1 MTARAFIAAGALAA
15 ALILAGCEKKGTK
28 APEPVRPVL
37 SMVLEPNQSHG
48 APIVGVVEPRYRT
61 DLSFRVLG
69 RLTSR
74 PFYVG
79 DLVSA
84 GQTVATI
91 DATALELAVR
101 AAKASLAQAEAQL
114 ATTQSTEER
123 QRRLIA
129 TDATTKQT
137 VDNAEQ
143 ARAGAE
149 ASVASAQANLTKAR
163 EQLSYAQL
171 KTDFAGVVTAV
182 SADVGQVVAPGQ
194 NVLTVARPDIREA
207 VVDIG
212 EDFPLPLQ
220 VGMPFTVALQLLPS
234 VQVEG
239 KIREIAPQAD
249 SVTRLRRVRIALT
262 NPPEGFRLGAT
273 VTVKPGSAL
282 ASILHVPA
290 SAVLAQDGANF
301 VWVVDRPADTV
312 SLHKVDL
319 AVDPAGARI
328 LGGVDPGARIV
339 TAGVHSLKQGQK
351 VRIEQDQQP

>member
-1 MTARAFIAAGALAA
+1 MTKRALIAAGTLAA
-15 ALILAGCEKKGTK
+15 ALILAGCEKEAK

-37 SMVLEPNQSHG
+37 SMVLAPNQSNG
-48 APIVGVVEPRYRT
+48 GLMVGVVEPRYKT

-123 QRRLIA
+123 QRKLIA
-129 TDATTKQT
+129 ADATTKQT

-149 ASVASAQANLTKAR
+149 ASVASAQANLTKAK

-182 SADVGQVVAPGQ
+182 SADVGQVVSPGQ
-194 NVLTVARPDIREA
+194 NVLTMARPDIREA

-212 EDFPLPLQ
+212 EDFPAPLQ

-249 SVTRLRRVRIALT
+249 AVTRLRRIRIALT
-262 NPPEGFRLGAT
+262 NPPESFRLGST
-273 VTVKPGSAL
+273 VTVKPDSAL
-282 ASILHVPA
+282 ASNLRVPA

-301 VWVVDRPADTV
+301 VWVVDQPADTV

-319 AVDPAGARI
+319 ALDPAGARI
-328 LGGVDPGARIV
+328 IGGLDPGARIV

-351 VRIEQDQQP
+351 VRIE

>member
-1 MTARAFIAAGALAA
+1 MTKRALLAAGTLAA
-15 ALILAGCEKKGTK
+15 TLILAGCEKEAK

-37 SMVLEPNQSHG
+37 SMVLAPNQSNG
-48 APIVGVVEPRYRT
+48 GLMVGVVEPRYKT

-101 AAKASLAQAEAQL
+101 AAKASLAKAEAQL
-114 ATTQSTEER
+114 ATTQSNEER
-123 QRRLIA
+123 QRKLIA

-149 ASVASAQANLTKAR
+149 ASVASAQANLTKAK

-182 SADVGQVVAPGQ
+182 SADVGQVVSPGQ
-194 NVLTVARPDIREA
+194 NVMTVARPDIREA

-239 KIREIAPQAD
+239 KLREIAPQAD

-262 NPPEGFRLGAT
+262 NPPDGFRLGST
-273 VTVKPGSAL
+273 VTVKPGSAV
-282 ASILHVPA
+282 ASNLRVPA

-301 VWVVDRPADTV
+301 VWVVDQPADIV

-319 AVDPAGARI
+319 AVDRAGARI
-328 LGGVDPGARIV
+328 IGGLDPGARIV

>member
-1 MTARAFIAAGALAA
+1 MTTRALIAAGALVA
-15 ALILAGCEKKGTK
+15 ALILAGCEKKEAK

-37 SMVLEPNQSHG
+37 SMVLEPDQSHG
-48 APIVGVVEPRYRT
+48 APIVGIVEPRYKT

-123 QRRLIA
+123 QRKLIV

-149 ASVASAQANLTKAR
+149 ASVASAQANLTKAK

-182 SADVGQVVAPGQ
+182 SADVGQVVSPGQ

-212 EDFPLPLQ
+212 EDLPLPLQ
-220 VGMPFTVALQLLPS
+220 VGMPFAVALQLLPS

-290 SAVLAQDGANF
+290 SAVLAKDGANF
-301 VWVVDRPADTV
+301 VWVVDQPADTV

-319 AVDPAGARI
+319 ALDPAGARI